1 MEQDVSS
8 CLGSDLK
15 SIQVKEKIYDY
26 YEKL

>member
-1 MEQDVSS
+1 MEQDVSGR
-8 CLGSDLK
+8 LGSDLK